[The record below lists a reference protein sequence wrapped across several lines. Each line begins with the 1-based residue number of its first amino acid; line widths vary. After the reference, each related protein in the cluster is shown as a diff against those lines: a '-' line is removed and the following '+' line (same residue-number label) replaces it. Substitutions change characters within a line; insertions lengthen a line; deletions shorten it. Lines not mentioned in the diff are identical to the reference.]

1 MTTLIGSRRRT
12 SRSWGL
18 GLIALTT
25 VLAQAPSAAL
35 AATSAACPV
44 LLVVEKGDASVAA
57 FDVASGKALW
67 RAPAGADPHEVAV
80 ASDGSKAFVSNYGG
94 PGSAMNTLAVVSL
107 PDGKPGAPVDLG
119 ILRSP
124 HGMVVR
130 DNLLWFTAESS
141 KVIGRY
147 NIGAGKVEWIM
158 GVGNDRTHL
167 LALGAGGS
175 IVTANVSSS
184 SLSVVEPVEITFA
197 NSPRKEWH
205 VTSIQTG
212 DGTQGFDLTPD
223 LKFAWTMAV
232 RDGAVSVVDLATK
245 KVVSRIEIP
254 WKSGNR
260 LKITPDGGLALIA
273 SDQLVAIDTKTH
285 AIRTVQLGAAKGEGI
300 LITSDGR
307 QAFVAMPTENRVAI
321 VSLPDLKVEDYL
333 PTGKSPDGLACA
345 PVRTR

>member
-1 MTTLIGSRRRT
+1 MRTNLGDRRRS
-12 SRSWGL
+12 SRNRGL
-18 GLIALTT
+18 GLLALSAI
-25 VLAQAPSAAL
+25 LAPSAAL
-35 AATSAACPV
+35 ALTSAVCPV
-44 LLVVEKGDASVAA
+44 LLVVEKGDAAVAA
-57 FDVASGKALW
+57 FEVGSGKALW
-67 RAPAGADPHEVAV
+67 RTPAGADPHEVAI

-94 PGSAMNTLAVVSL
+94 PGSDQHTLTVVTL
-107 PDGKPGAPVDLG
+107 PDGKPAAPVDLG

-130 DNLLWFTAESS
+130 DNKLWFTAESS

-147 NIGAGKVEWIM
+147 DIASGKIEWTM
-158 GVGNDRTHL
+158 GVGQDRTHL

-197 NSPRKEWH
+197 NTPRKEWR
-205 VTSIQTG
+205 VTAIATG

-223 LKFAWTMAV
+223 SKFAWTMAV
-232 RDGAVSVVDLATK
+232 RDGAVSVVDLAAK
-245 KVVSRIEIP
+245 KVVSRIVLP

-273 SDQLVAIDTKTH
+273 SDQLVAIDTKTQQF
-285 AIRTVQLGAAKGEGI
+285 RTVQLGAARGEGI
-300 LITSDGR
+300 LITADGR
-307 QAFVAMPTENRVAI
+307 QAFVAMPTENRVAL
-321 VSLPDLKVEDYL
+321 VSLPDLRVEGYL

-345 PVRTR
+345 PSAAR